1 MVYAVYAHRQSPNL
15 VIFDRD
21 LANPPQ
27 GSADDYDCVGVFEA
41 DANAE
46 FRSVDGC
53 FVLCGP
59 GSVTAEVILA
69 SKSKSVWT
77 RD

>member
-1 MVYAVYAHRQSPNL
+1 MVYAVYAHRDNSEH

-21 LANPPQ
+21 LADPPE
-27 GSADDYDCVGVFEA
+27 GSADDYDCVGVFRA
-41 DANAE
+41 GFNAR
-46 FRSVDGC
+46 FARVDGR

-59 GSVTAEVILA
+59 PDLSAVAIVA
-69 SKSKSVWT
+69 AKSHALWT